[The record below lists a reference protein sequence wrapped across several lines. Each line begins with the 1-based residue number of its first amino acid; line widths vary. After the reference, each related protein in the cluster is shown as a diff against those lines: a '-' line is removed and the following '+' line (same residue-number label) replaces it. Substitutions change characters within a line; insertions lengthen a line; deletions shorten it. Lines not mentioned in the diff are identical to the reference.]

1 MDKLNKNGKSLLQ
14 TKKIKLVV
22 VGGGTGTF
30 TVLTGLKKH
39 PQLDLSVIVSMMDD
53 GGSNRVIRD
62 EFGLLP
68 TSDIRQCIVA
78 LSEENPGDL
87 LRKLFTYRYNAGTG
101 IAGMTFGN
109 LFMAALADIYGD
121 QKTAISKTC
130 EFLDVSGNIIPVT
143 YDKCYLVARYS
154 NGKQVMG
161 EHDID
166 EPSEG
171 VAKYRI
177 VELEVFPQA
186 KANPDA
192 SSALLSADYIVF
204 GPGDLYTSI
213 LPNVVV
219 PGISEALKNSRAKKI
234 FVLNLMTK
242 YGQTDRFTTGK
253 FLSELEKYAG
263 EGVIDYCLTNKSKDF
278 PKGILERYEAEKAY
292 LVKDDLV
299 ESEKLRIVRS
309 DFISSEVYEKSLS
322 DKIKRS
328 LIRHDPD
335 KLARAIMSIIN
346 G

>member
-87 LRKLFTYRYNAGTG
+87 LRKLFTYRFNAGTG
-101 IAGMTFGN
+101 IAGNPATREKVTIS
-109 LFMAALADIYGD
+109 AVTADGV
-121 QKTAISKTC
+121 
-130 EFLDVSGNIIPVT
+130 EVHGEENIDLGK
-143 YDKCYLVARYS
+143 Y
-154 NGKQVMG
+154 NGSRTLRQVLLKP
-161 EHDID
+161 DN
-166 EPSEG
+166 PQLSEG
-171 VAKYRI
+171 VIEA
-177 VELEVFPQA
+177 LER
-186 KANPDA
+186 
-192 SSALLSADYIVF
+192 ADVIIA